1 MLKVKADTNMTQKTK
16 DRQYDGRSRP
26 TNDLYKKNFDRIFGK
41 KEKTTSEVL
50 MEGFIEEQKMYENE
64 EKNKIDIDYEYL
76 DSLKEKS

>member
-41 KEKTTSEVL
+41 KEQTLHEMA
-50 MEGFIEEQKMYENE
+50 MEGYEEEKKILEEEQAWVYQ
-64 EKNKIDIDYEYL
+64 KN
-76 DSLKEKS
+76 